1 MHVVTSQAYAGFLQ
15 ALGHR
20 VTRTPSAHWYD
31 ASRWVALSAPPNRE
45 YTPAADELRT
55 VMRTLSC
62 VGVRY
67 AAPLPG
73 PGKPSYQI
81 VCDTSGYGLETLS
94 ANARSK
100 VRRGLKRCRIEA
112 VASSVGASA
121 GRRAHADTVG
131 RQGRAGVLDGP
142 RWDRFWTAVG
152 ATPGM
157 EVWGAWCGEDLA
169 AFLVSVTFADC
180 VEFLLA
186 RSRSDYLGAYPNNA
200 LLFSVTEEM
209 LTRRQV
215 GRITFGLESLEEV
228 GPLDQFKFGMGF
240 RAEPLC
246 QRVVLHPLL
255 RAVLRLAP
263 MRTAV
268 RHWVARRDDAVFWRK
283 AAGILRF
290 AEDGGW

>member
-1 MHVVTSQAYAGFLQ
+1 MTLQAYAGFLQ

-20 VTRTPSAHWYD
+20 VVQTPSAHWYD
-31 ASRWVALSAPPNRE
+31 ASRWVALSAPPNRA
-45 YTPAADELRT
+45 YAPAPDEIRA
-55 VMRTLSC
+55 VMRGLSC

-67 AAPLPG
+67 ATALPG

-81 VCDTSGYGLETLS
+81 VCDTAGYGLETLS

-100 VRRGLKRCRIEA
+100 VRRGLKRCRVEP
-112 VASSVGASA
+112 VASSVVATA
-121 GRRAHADTVG
+121 GKQAHADTVG
-131 RQGRAGVLDGP
+131 RQGREGVLDGP
-142 RWDRFWTAVG
+142 RWDRFWKAVG
-152 ATPGM
+152 STPGF
-157 EVWGAWCGEDLA
+157 EVWGAWCGDDLA

-186 RSRSDYLGAYPNNA
+186 RSRSDHLGAYPNNA

-209 LTRRQV
+209 LSRRGV

-246 QRVVLHPLL
+246 QRVVLHPVV
-255 RAVLRLAP
+255 RAVLRPAP
-263 MRTAV
+263 MRSAV
-268 RHWVARRDDAVFWRK
+268 RRWAERREDAVFWRK

>member
-1 MHVVTSQAYAGFLQ
+1 VVTEQAYAGFLQ

-20 VTRTPSAHWYD
+20 VTQTASAHWYD
-31 ASRWVALSAPPNRE
+31 ASRWVALSAPPNRA
-45 YTPAADELRT
+45 YNPTGDELRT
-55 VMRTLSC
+55 VMRELSC
-62 VGVRY
+62 IGVRY

-81 VCDTSGYGLETLS
+81 VCDTPAYGLETLS
-94 ANARSK
+94 ANVRSK
-100 VRRGLKRCRIEA
+100 VRRGLKRCRIEP
-112 VASSVGASA
+112 VASAVVATA
-121 GRRAHADTVG
+121 GRQAHADTVG

-142 RWDRFWTAVG
+142 GWDRFWSAVG
-152 ATPGM
+152 ATPGI

-186 RSRSDYLGAYPNNA
+186 RSRSDHLGSYPNNA
-200 LLFSVTEEM
+200 LLFTVTEEM
-209 LTRRQV
+209 LGRRRV

-240 RAEPLC
+240 RAEALC
-246 QRVVLHPLL
+246 QRVVLHPAV
-255 RAVLRLAP
+255 RAVMRVAP
-263 MRTAV
+263 V
-268 RHWVARRDDAVFWRK
+268 RAAFRRWAGRNHGAVFWRK

>member
-1 MHVVTSQAYAGFLQ
+1 MVTTQAYAGFLQ

-20 VTRTPSAHWYD
+20 VTQTSSAHWYD
-31 ASRWVALSAPPNRE
+31 ASRWVALSAPPNRA
-45 YTPAADELRT
+45 YAPSVDELRT
-55 VMRTLSC
+55 VMRALSC
-62 VGVRY
+62 LGVRY
-67 AAPLPG
+67 AAPMSG

-81 VCDTSGYGLETLS
+81 VCDTAGYGLETLS

-100 VRRGLKRCRIEA
+100 VRRGLKRCRVQPVTSA
-112 VASSVGASA
+112 VAATA
-121 GRRAHADTVG
+121 GLQAHTDTVG

-142 RWDRFWTAVG
+142 GWERFWTAVG
-152 ATPGM
+152 ATPGI

-186 RSRSDYLGAYPNNA
+186 RSRNDHLAAYPNNA
-200 LLFSVTEEM
+200 LLFTVTEEM
-209 LTRRQV
+209 LARRGV

-240 RAEPLC
+240 RAEPLR
-246 QRVVLHPLL
+246 QRIVLHPVV
-255 RAVLRLAP
+255 RGVLRLTPVRA
-263 MRTAV
+263 AV
-268 RHWVARRDDAVFWRK
+268 RRWVERRDDVVFWRK